1 MTRHLV
7 DVFETM
13 LSMPVALR
21 PGALMP
27 HFDSRVTGSV
37 GFAGE
42 KVTGA
47 IYLHMSAPFAKI
59 VAAAMLGLKP
69 GEISDE
75 NEVNDVVG
83 EATNMVTGGLK
94 SWLCDSGAECAMS
107 TPAIIRGVSFAI
119 LVSIVNSTL
128 LDVVS
133 RRGGAAVTVTDCC
146 RAPGVSIASTVNS
159 LLDCTTRFC

>member
-1 MTRHLV
+1 MTRHLA

-13 LSMPVALR
+13 LSMPVTPQPATPL
-21 PGALMP
+21 P

-47 IYLHMSAPFAKI
+47 IYLHMSAPFANI

-69 GEISDE
+69 EEISDE

-83 EATNMVTGGLK
+83 EAANMVTGGLK

-107 TPAIIRGVSFAI
+107 TPAIIRGTAFAI
-119 LVSIVNSTL
+119 EPMPDVARECLVFAHEQNF
-128 LDVVS
+128 VV
-133 RRGGAAVTVTDCC
+133 AE
-146 RAPGVSIASTVNS
+146 IHIKLN
-159 LLDCTTRFC
+159 

>member
-1 MTRHLV
+1 MTQTLQLPNVCDFMTRHLV

-13 LSMPVALR
+13 LSMPVALQ
-21 PGALMP
+21 PGVLMP

-69 GEISDE
+69 EEISDE
-75 NEVNDVVG
+75 TEVNDVVG

-119 LVSIVNSTL
+119 EPMP
-128 LDVVS
+128 DVS
-133 RRGGAAVTVTDCC
+133 RECLVFAHEQNFVV
-146 RAPGVSIASTVNS
+146 VEIHIKLN
-159 LLDCTTRFC
+159 